1 MTCTCKQCH
10 NKLLLLSTLV
20 HIKPILPHGICLL
33 RHEIVGL
40 QPVPQI
46 FVHSLPL
53 SPLRPLDKKTRVV
66 SGIACTVCCYR
77 FYVYIGHEL
86 EVARKKVAELQK
98 CYIDISTRAS
108 EEMATSVSIK
118 NLRYSVLCLPS
129 HLKKEHKKFVREAKA
144 DLKEA
149 DSVDDV
155 FIVVGEHNDYLRYSL
170 LKHLID
176 LYGSDQL
183 KKEMGDYAT
192 RVQTFRM
199 ETRLEVFS
207 EVCDDQPEKV
217 NGRFAEMV
225 TKHKMEWARATLEDV
240 ERFRI
245 EVCRE
250 LSLYDF
256 SLNLLRA
263 ERGCVEITWR
273 VPRCLVA
280 YIQKSVKPSSQAMR
294 EHHVTSLTIDGFIA
308 YTSTTGRL
316 TFT

>member
-1 MTCTCKQCH
+1 MRCWLPTC
-10 NKLLLLSTLV
+10 STDLPSQSLTFSSETSGQGNTSGKWNSTK
-20 HIKPILPHGICLL
+20 HIIYLMVSSKCTTRDRGQMRLGPYQSQNSSDLCL
-33 RHEIVGL
+33 IFIYNIGL
-40 QPVPQI
+40 EFKMAMEKI
-46 FVHSLPL
+46 
-53 SPLRPLDKKTRVV
+53 
-66 SGIACTVCCYR
+66 
-77 FYVYIGHEL
+77 
-86 EVARKKVAELQK
+86 AELQK

-176 LYGSDQL
+176 LYGSEQL

-225 TKHKMEWARATLEDV
+225 TKHEMSWARATLEYV
-240 ERFRI
+240 EKFRI
-245 EVCRE
+245 KVCRE
-250 LSLYDF
+250 LSLYEF

-263 ERGCVEITWR
+263 EQGCVEITWR

-294 EHHVTSLTIDGFIA
+294 QHHVTSLTIDGFVA
-308 YTSTTGRL
+308 YTSATGRL